1 KRKIKCSGTRPVCDH
16 CLRRSIACIYKPL
29 ARTRRTPS
37 LAGSP
42 ATHGYSQ
49 PHAAEMF
56 YDPSGNL
63 APQPMAIPGLSPA
76 YHPTPSSLSPGLRYA
91 SAPAPNVDSTGFAQ
105 MFHETLSQQQQQQ
118 GNMLRP
124 ANAIPPYLLAAGAP
138 VQSPDCS
145 PFAFAQGILYDVQ
158 PGQQQMEPRLGAF
171 ASPKTASFFNQDGSL
186 SLLPFTQPAQ
196 SPQGPQSLQGVQV
209 AGAPP
214 GAGHRRTL
222 TGGSNDSLSNVPL
235 AERASIE
242 SAKQGEVQSQWM
254 LAQLGFVQPQ
264 SAETPRAAGIAPGL
278 TVRDQPAESYASAPP
293 SG

>member
-1 KRKIKCSGTRPVCDH
+1 MDIPASMQHNAAMQHGIPMLVPENVASAPSPLPIYGGGSSSSASHMHHMVRYRHSCEHCRKRKIKCSGTRPVCDH

-145 PFAFAQGILYDVQ
+145 PFAFAQGMSAFPSPADYSGRQ
-158 PGQQQMEPRLGAF
+158 PG
-171 ASPKTASFFNQDGSL
+171 SFNSAHSDL
-186 SLLPFTQPAQ
+186 SDIL
-196 SPQGPQSLQGVQV
+196 
-209 AGAPP
+209 
-214 GAGHRRTL
+214 
-222 TGGSNDSLSNVPL
+222 
-235 AERASIE
+235 
-242 SAKQGEVQSQWM
+242 
-254 LAQLGFVQPQ
+254 
-264 SAETPRAAGIAPGL
+264 
-278 TVRDQPAESYASAPP
+278 
-293 SG
+293 